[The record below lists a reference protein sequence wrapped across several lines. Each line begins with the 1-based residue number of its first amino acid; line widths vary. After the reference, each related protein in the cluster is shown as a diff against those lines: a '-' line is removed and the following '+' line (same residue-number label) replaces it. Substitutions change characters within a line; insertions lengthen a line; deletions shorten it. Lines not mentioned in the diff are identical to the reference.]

1 MSVTKTCKSC
11 QTTSLLSAWYTVK
24 GKIVGLLCKSCYNL
38 KKKAEKALW
47 LSDPSNRE
55 KFNKQQTANK
65 ARYREDEVKAKALS
79 TYRKEYYNKTSTVAI
94 REKASK
100 ASAKSFKARKSLCP
114 IFSGIVRLRNLLH
127 TSFSR
132 QNYSKTSRTHEI
144 LGASFEEVML
154 HLGCP
159 DGIPEGYELDHVIP
173 MALAFDEASAVR
185 LNHYTNLQLLTQE
198 ANREKRD
205 KLPNGVNASS
215 LSLEEKKAMFAEL
228 IV

>member
-11 QTTSLLSAWYTVK
+11 QTTSLASAWYTVK

-65 ARYREDEVKAKALS
+65 ARYRADKVKAKALS
-79 TYRKEYYNKTSTVAI
+79 TYRKEYYNKTSTVAT

-100 ASAKSFKARKSLCP
+100 ASAKSFKERKASCP
-114 IFSGIVRLRNLLH
+114 TFAGIVRLRKLLH

-132 QNYSKTSRTHEI
+132 HGYSKTSRTHKI
-144 LGASFEEVML
+144 LGASFEKVMQ

-159 DGIPEGYELDHVIP
+159 NGIPEGYEIDHVIP
-173 MALAFDEASAVR
+173 MALAYNEASAVR
-185 LNHYTNLQLLTQE
+185 LNHFTNLQLLTKV
-198 ANREKRD
+198 ANREKQD
-205 KLPNGVNASS
+205 ILPNGINASS

-228 IV
+228 TI